1 VRRSMKCRGALGSAR
16 GAASGCQHPVA
27 LIGRYRDLGQQRAA
41 ERNCLPI
48 LDSSCR
54 ALAQK
59 CAHSRANPANMAKKL
74 VIFIWPQLDDDS
86 NGEASFVV
94 RVSHSIS
101 YAHRHQYRGEPR
113 RHVGKYQGDPGDP
126 GELGER
132 RRGVSATGT
141 TSACSSA
148 SSRPDHEDIGT
159 VHRTSG
165 NDWRACSALKST
177 P

>member
-1 VRRSMKCRGALGSAR
+1 MRRSMKCRGALGSAR

-74 VIFIWPQLDDDS
+74 VIFIWPQLDDETVRPALSSVSVIQYPAHIGTDT
-86 NGEASFVV
+86 EA
-94 RVSHSIS
+94 
-101 YAHRHQYRGEPR
+101 G
-113 RHVGKYQGDPGDP
+113 HVGKYQGDPG
-126 GELGER
+126 ELGKR

-141 TSACSSA
+141 TSARSSA
-148 SSRPDHEDIGT
+148 STRPDHEDIGT

-165 NDWRACSALKST
+165 NVWRACGALKST
-177 P
+177 PWPL